1 MPCLSSPV
9 TPTSSKTSS
18 SPPTANSRFPEAGTA
33 SFASGISPQASRL
46 ADSSDTPKTSS
57 PWPSPLEHSG
67 GVSASWDKTVKVWNL
82 SNCKLRSTLAGHTGY
97 ASTVAVS
104 PDDSLC
110 ASGGKDGVV
119 LLWDLAEG
127 KKLYSLEANSVI
139 HALCFSPN
147 RYWLCAA
154 IEQGIKIWDL
164 ESKNVVEDLK
174 VDLKAE
180 AEKSDGSGTAAT
192 ERKVQV

>member
-1 MPCLSSPV
+1 MLCLSSPV

-33 SFASGISPQASRL
+33 SFASGVSPQASRL

-57 PWPSPLEHSG
+57 LWPSRS
-67 GVSASWDKTVKVWNL
+67 TT
-82 SNCKLRSTLAGHTGY
+82 LRSTLAGHTGY

-110 ASGGKDGVV
+110 ASGGKDG
-119 LLWDLAEG
+119 
-127 KKLYSLEANSVI
+127 
-139 HALCFSPN
+139 
-147 RYWLCAA
+147 
-154 IEQGIKIWDL
+154 GIKIWDL

-192 ERKVQV
+192 ERKGTVARG